1 MVFMPTTRR
10 RFVIFTC
17 RYFKLSWNT
26 TALSQSNCRNFSFSS
41 IIFEVSCHTH
51 PTRAKRFTEM
61 CLFSI
66 FRMNMKIKRIVEQD
80 SRERFFL
87 EPEVICNLSVIFKRV
102 VGGFN
107 SQWTVISRYK
117 QGSISLIIVWSY
129 LLFVYKLFFFSHL
142 TCVKSY

>member
-1 MVFMPTTRR
+1 MSEYSIT
-10 RFVIFTC
+10 IFC
-17 RYFKLSWNT
+17 ISCLLLIIRWN
-26 TALSQSNCRNFSFSS
+26 LFWNFLFSCNVAFLYQWRHF
-41 IIFEVSCHTH
+41 FEISCHTH
-51 PTRAKRFTEM
+51 PSRAKRFTEM
-61 CLFSI
+61 WLFSI
-66 FRMNMKIKRIVEQD
+66 FRMNTKIKRIVEQD